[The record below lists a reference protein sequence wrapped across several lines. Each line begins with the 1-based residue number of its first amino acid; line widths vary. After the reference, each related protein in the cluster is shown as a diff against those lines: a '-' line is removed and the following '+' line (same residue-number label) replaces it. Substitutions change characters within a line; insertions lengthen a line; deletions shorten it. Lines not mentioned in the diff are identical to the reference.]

1 MTTKRKSPNKS
12 SDDNQEMEVEGGL
25 KRKQITKK
33 RRDIDIEKANQLMKK
48 SKNYSN
54 KEAAKSTDKEVIVV
68 NEKRSNDD
76 DDDASKTEDHKKPK
90 VFQSK
95 SNLEIVAWLID
106 HPEVLR
112 LALEMNNMNVA
123 ISSSSKITDDK
134 IRLWDESVKCLFL
147 RARSS
152 RDEVFDELIT
162 KIFKIKIHSNEAKS
176 YLEKTRKFFI
186 DFRNKFNQIILTS
199 VEEFKEIRKNRASTR
214 SLSQKELIDYVDE
227 EFVQKIL
234 SRQLVA
240 VNISELTRNGGFDIL
255 VDFVRETFKVSSG
268 NKIVDS
274 LSQTL

>member
-1 MTTKRKSPNKS
+1 MTTKRKLPNKS
-12 SDDNQEMEVEGGL
+12 SDDNQEMEVEGGS

-48 SKNYSN
+48 SKNSN
-54 KEAAKSTDKEVIVV
+54 KEAAESADKEVIVV

-76 DDDASKTEDHKKPK
+76 DDDDDDESKTEDHKKPE

-95 SNLEIVAWLID
+95 SNLEIVAWLVD
-106 HPEVLR
+106 HPEILR
-112 LALEMNNMNVA
+112 LALEMNNTDVA

-147 RARSS
+147 RARSP
-152 RDEVFDELIT
+152 RGEVFDELIT
-162 KIFKIKIHSNEAKS
+162 KIFKIKIHLNEAKS

-199 VEEFKEIRKNRASTR
+199 VEEFKEIRKNRASTG

-240 VNISELTRNGGFDIL
+240 VNISELTRNGGFNTL
-255 VDFVRETFKVSSG
+255 VDFVRETFKVS
-268 NKIVDS
+268 
-274 LSQTL
+274 

>member
-12 SDDNQEMEVEGGL
+12 SDNNQEMEVEGGL

-48 SKNYSN
+48 SKNHSN
-54 KEAAKSTDKEVIVV
+54 KEAAESADKEVIVV

-76 DDDASKTEDHKKPK
+76 DDDDDDDASKTEDHKKPE

-95 SNLEIVAWLID
+95 SNLEIVAWLVD
-106 HPEVLR
+106 HPEILR
-112 LALEMNNMNVA
+112 LALEMNNTDVA
-123 ISSSSKITDDK
+123 ILSSSKITDDK
-134 IRLWDESVKCLFL
+134 IP
-147 RARSS
+147 
-152 RDEVFDELIT
+152 
-162 KIFKIKIHSNEAKS
+162 KS

-199 VEEFKEIRKNRASTR
+199 VKEFKEIRKNRASTG

-255 VDFVRETFKVSSG
+255 VDFVRETFKVSWNGKNLSAVKELDNITKELMIPSRSG

>member
-1 MTTKRKSPNKS
+1 
-12 SDDNQEMEVEGGL
+12 MEVKGGS

-54 KEAAKSTDKEVIVV
+54 KEAAESADKEVIVV

-76 DDDASKTEDHKKPK
+76 DDDDDDDDDASKTENHKKPE

-95 SNLEIVAWLID
+95 SNLEIVAWLVD
-106 HPEVLR
+106 HPEILR
-112 LALEMNNMNVA
+112 LALEMNNTDVA

-134 IRLWDESVKCLFL
+134 I
-147 RARSS
+147 
-152 RDEVFDELIT
+152 
-162 KIFKIKIHSNEAKS
+162 
-176 YLEKTRKFFI
+176 
-186 DFRNKFNQIILTS
+186 Q
-199 VEEFKEIRKNRASTR
+199 EFKEIRKNRASTG

-240 VNISELTRNGGFDIL
+240 VNISELTRNGGY
-255 VDFVRETFKVSSG
+255 
-268 NKIVDS
+268 
-274 LSQTL
+274 

>member
-12 SDDNQEMEVEGGL
+12 SDDNQEMEVEGGS
-25 KRKQITKK
+25 KRKQIMKK

-48 SKNYSN
+48 SKNHSN
-54 KEAAKSTDKEVIVV
+54 KEAAESANKEVIVV

-76 DDDASKTEDHKKPK
+76 DDDDASKTEDHKKPE

-95 SNLEIVAWLID
+95 SNLEIVAWLVD
-106 HPEVLR
+106 HPEILR
-112 LALEMNNMNVA
+112 LALEMNNTDVA
-123 ISSSSKITDDK
+123 ISLSSKITDDK

-147 RARSS
+147 CARSP
-152 RDEVFDELIT
+152 R
-162 KIFKIKIHSNEAKS
+162 
-176 YLEKTRKFFI
+176 
-186 DFRNKFNQIILTS
+186 
-199 VEEFKEIRKNRASTR
+199 EEFKEIRKNRASTG

-255 VDFVRETFKVSSG
+255 VDFVRETFKVSWNRKNLSAIKELDNITKELTISFRSG

-274 LSQTL
+274 LSL